1 MNHDGTWCWLVPW
14 TLPQVSASA
23 SMDADAIGEGRSS
36 PGEEKE
42 ERASG
47 SNIPDEQAKVGY
59 SRQI

>member
-1 MNHDGTWCWLVPW
+1 M
-14 TLPQVSASA
+14 SASA

-59 SRQI
+59 SRQT